1 MDGGMDVIEAIFI
14 ALTGLWLFLPAM
26 LPNSAAVIFGGG
38 IPVDFGRSWKGKRIL
53 GDGKTWKGLIG
64 GVAAGIILG
73 VVQMGTANYFGS
85 ANLWGFGTFE
95 SGLII
100 IVTLSFGALLGDM
113 LGSFMKRRLDFE
125 RGASVP
131 ILDQY
136 DFLIGALVLV
146 GIVNSSWLY
155 NQYFLGWQLLAL
167 VFVLIITPV
176 LHRVVNIIGYKLGQ
190 KDVPW

>member
-1 MDGGMDVIEAIFI
+1 MDVIEAIFI